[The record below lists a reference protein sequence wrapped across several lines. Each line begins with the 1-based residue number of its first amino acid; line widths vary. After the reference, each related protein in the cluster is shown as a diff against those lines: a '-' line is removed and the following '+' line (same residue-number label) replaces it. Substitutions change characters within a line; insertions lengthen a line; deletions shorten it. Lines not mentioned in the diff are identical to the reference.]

1 MSCCDDPTE
10 PLKVDPRDL
19 RREQEHYGNLLRDLF
34 TGDPERV
41 ILKQLREANAYLREL
56 AALRAHFDS
65 VRLQAIK
72 LLEAGSIPV
81 LERIIE
87 QDSDGTYVASVPSLR
102 GCHTQGS
109 TLDQIMERIRE
120 VIALCI
126 EEQDG
131 DIENLDFVGIQ
142 QISLSS

>member
-87 QDSDGTYVASVPSLR
+87 QDSDSDIGNAA
-102 GCHTQGS
+102 Q
-109 TLDQIMERIRE
+109 QRISE
-120 VIALCI
+120 L
-126 EEQDG
+126 QK
-131 DIENLDFVGIQ
+131 N
-142 QISLSS
+142 